1 ITGGIS
7 LNGGT
12 VTMNAGQYTLGGVG
26 FQVSGNTAITS
37 NGAIFYVTAGGI
49 NLHGT
54 ANLDFTPPSSGTY
67 EGITFFQSRTLTT
80 DLNLNGNAS
89 AGDSGIVYAPA
100 ARATYSGNATTSYQW
115 IVDSFAT
122 NGTTDLTIDF
132 DGIETEGSP
141 SIKITE

>member
-1 ITGGIS
+1 
-7 LNGGT
+7 
-12 VTMNAGQYTLGGVG
+12 
-26 FQVSGNTAITS
+26 VS
-37 NGAIFYVTAGGI
+37 AGGI

-54 ANLDFTPPSSGTY
+54 SGLAFTPPSSGTY
-67 EGITFFQSRTLTT
+67 EGVTFFQSRTLTT

-100 ARATYSGNATTSYQW
+100 ARVTYSGNVTTSYQW